1 MFEIRRDIGPFE
13 ECELIDH
20 DANSRVQVFP
30 GRGGI
35 ITSFTVGGKEL
46 FYLEKE
52 TILDTTRSV
61 RGGNPILFPL
71 CGGLPED
78 TYQFKDAAYK
88 IKQHGFGRTNTWK
101 VTGSD
106 TNNAATLTI
115 ELSSDETTLASFP
128 FHFTVK
134 YHYILK
140 GNTLTIR
147 QEYINR
153 GYLHDPEVAM
163 PFATGFHPYFL
174 AKDKSQLQFDLPA
187 SQYVDHVTGEPSA
200 FQGFPFEE
208 QVIDWVFT
216 DVHSPI
222 ATVTNPT
229 DGYRLTLK
237 SENVYKYLVF
247 WTLAGKDFFCLEP
260 WTARRNALNTG
271 TDLQH
276 VPPRSSLTFEFSM
289 VGELL

>member
-1 MFEIRRDIGPFE
+1 MFEIRRDIGPFG

-20 DANSRVQVFP
+20 EANSHVQVFP
-30 GRGGI
+30 ERGGI
-35 ITSFTVGGKEL
+35 ITSFAIEGKEF

-52 TILDTTRSV
+52 TILATTRSV

-71 CGGLPED
+71 CGGLPDD
-78 TYQFKDAAYK
+78 TYLFKDESYK
-88 IKQHGFGRTNTWK
+88 IKQHGFGRTKPWQ
-101 VTGSD
+101 VTGEE
-106 TNNAATLTI
+106 TQGAANLTI
-115 ELSSDETTLASFP
+115 ELASDAATLESFP

-134 YHYILK
+134 YQYILK

-153 GYLHDPEVAM
+153 GYIHDPEVAM

-174 AKDKSQLQFDLPA
+174 ATNKSKLQFEIPA
-187 SQYVDHVTGEPSA
+187 TAYVDHVTGESSR

-216 DVHSPI
+216 DVHSST
-222 ATVTNPT
+222 ATVTNPA

-237 SENVYKYLVF
+237 SESAYKYLVF

-260 WTARRNALNTG
+260 WTARRNALNTE
-271 TDLQH
+271 TDLQYVSPQH
-276 VPPRSSLTFEFSM
+276 SLKLEFSM

>member
-20 DANSRVQVFP
+20 EANSRVQVFP

-35 ITSFTVGGKEL
+35 ITSFTIEGKEL

-71 CGGLPED
+71 CGGLPDD
-78 TYQFKDAAYK
+78 TYQFKDLSYK
-88 IKQHGFGRTNTWK
+88 IKQHGFGRTNAWK
-101 VTGSD
+101 VTGED
-106 TNNAATLTI
+106 TENAATLTI
-115 ELSSDETTLASFP
+115 ELTSDETTLAAFP

-140 GNTLTIR
+140 GNTLTVR
-147 QEYINR
+147 QEYINQ
-153 GYLHDPEVAM
+153 GYIHDPEVAM

-174 AKDKSQLQFDLPA
+174 ATDKSKLQFDLPA
-187 SQYVDHVTGEPSA
+187 TTYVDHVTGEPST
-200 FQGFPFEE
+200 FKGFPFEE
-208 QVIDWVFT
+208 PVIDWVFT

-247 WTLAGKDFFCLEP
+247 WTLIGKDFFCLEP

-271 TDLQH
+271 TDLQY
-276 VPPRSSLTFEFSM
+276 VPPHSSLTFEFSM